1 MSKYTYDQFEKALKE
16 SGFKWTDADLAL
28 AKANPDVGMSLLQYG
43 KDYSSATTSDAKA
56 LAHKGAEALRKK
68 YGQYSAGADGSKFY
82 VAGDAAPTYVD
93 KYADKKKELMDAILN
108 RPAYSYDAEKDPV
121 AQAYQK
127 QYAREGNRAT
137 DHTMASAAAATGG
150 VPSSYAMSAAAQAG
164 NQYAAKM
171 ADKIPELEQQAY
183 DRYRQDLGLKLSDLE
198 MVENASKNDYN
209 QFLNELNQFNNDR
222 NFEYASGQDK
232 LDREYQTNKDK
243 TDRDLKMALLKAEYG
258 DYSGLKALGVDT
270 SKLEAA
276 EAAKASA
283 GSGGGSGRGYSSAGG
298 GYESSS
304 NSGAGGGSMFS
315 TGELDALM
323 QKYPDA
329 WLPPEEWGALAQ
341 KYGADTLR
349 EIGFRIKPTKPAKR
363 PGSGTIM
370 QMK

>member
-43 KDYSSATTSDAKA
+43 KDYRDATTSDAKA
-56 LAHKGAEALRKK
+56 LAHQGAEALRKK
-68 YGQYSAGADGSKFY
+68 YGRYSAGADGSKFY

-137 DHTMASAAAATGG
+137 DHAMAAAAAATGG

-209 QFLNELNQFNNDR
+209 QFLNDLNQFNNDR
-222 NFEYASGQDK
+222 NFEYQSGQDK
-232 LDREYQTNKDK
+232 MDRQIQ
-243 TDRDLKMALLKAEYG
+243 MALIKAENG

-276 EAAKASA
+276 NTAKAASRSGGYGGGDSESSGSSGSNA
-283 GSGGGSGRGYSSAGG
+283 GSDEGDNREYAL
-298 GYESSS
+298 ESSEIDRLKAQYG
-304 NSGAGGGSMFS
+304 NGGLP
-315 TGELDALM
+315 TDVWNQLAALVD
-323 QKYPDA
+323 QEK
-329 WLPPEEWGALAQ
+329 
-341 KYGADTLR
+341 LR
-349 EIGFRIKPTKPAKR
+349 EMGFWEKPTKPPKR

-370 QMK
+370 QLK